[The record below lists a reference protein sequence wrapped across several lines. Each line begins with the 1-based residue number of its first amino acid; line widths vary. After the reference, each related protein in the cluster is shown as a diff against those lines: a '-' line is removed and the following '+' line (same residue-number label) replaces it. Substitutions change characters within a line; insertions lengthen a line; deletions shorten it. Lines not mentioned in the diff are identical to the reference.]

1 MVVEEERR
9 GDPLEDG
16 NGRIETSPSSRASS
30 KGVQRQERR
39 SGEGGKH
46 GNSGLDGSRVV
57 CPERRDD
64 GVISEKELT
73 RNSERLN
80 VEAGRRAGRGCR
92 EHVRL

>member
-1 MVVEEERR
+1 MEEEQR
-9 GDPLEDG
+9 GDLLEDG
-16 NGRIETSPSSRASS
+16 NGRIETSPSSRESS
-30 KGVQRQERR
+30 KGVRRRERR

-46 GNSGLDGSRVV
+46 GDGGLDDGRVIG
-57 CPERRDD
+57 PERRDD